1 MCTVLAS
8 QFSFSLSS
16 SDLSL
21 LFCFILVFPFSFP
34 PPFPP
39 FFSFL
44 SLFCSPFL
52 FSSLLLYLP
61 SPNSLLY
68 FSFPIPFHI
77 SLHFLSPFPLA
88 TLHLYPF
95 SSLSLFPFL
104 HFSFTCSFFSL
115 LFLSCPLYLS
125 FFSFLKKDRIIR
137 LAGYPVHPY

>member
-8 QFSFSLSS
+8 KFSFSLSS

-21 LFCFILVFPFSFP
+21 LFCFILVFPFSVP
-34 PPFPP
+34 PPFSPLASFP
-39 FFSFL
+39 FSVPLSF
-44 SLFCSPFL
+44 FHPF
-52 FSSLLLYLP
+52 YLP